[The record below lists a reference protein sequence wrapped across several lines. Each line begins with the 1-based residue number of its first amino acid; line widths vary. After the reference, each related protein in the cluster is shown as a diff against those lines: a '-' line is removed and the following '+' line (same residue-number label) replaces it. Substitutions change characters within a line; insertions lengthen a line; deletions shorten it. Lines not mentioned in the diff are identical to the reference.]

1 MGLTWKNK
9 NDWDINNQAGYTQNL
24 DQPDK
29 DDILKMVRDMFQD
42 AYVKKYNTNYN
53 PTINN
58 ANANLNQDV
67 AFMSLPLDDAPT
79 DLADYR
85 VSVKIPYFKINY
97 AAANATAGNVIV
109 GVNIYNASNALVD
122 SWSQLQGLNNVAG
135 DYESSFGFSF
145 IPSVKL
151 AKDFTIRVIVRLT
164 TVVTTE
170 TLTFSTGL
178 SQVSA
183 ERLGTVI
190 EHIIL

>member
-1 MGLTWKNK
+1 MGLTFKNK
-9 NDWDINNQAGYTQNL
+9 SDWDVKNGAKNTDDL
-24 DQPDK
+24 DQSDK
-29 DDILKMVRDMFQD
+29 QIVIDIIRDMFVD

-67 AFMSLPLDDAPT
+67 VLMSMPLDDAPS

-85 VSVKIPYFKINY
+85 ISFKMPYFKINY
-97 AAANATAGNVIV
+97 AAANANAGNVIV
-109 GVNIYNASNALVD
+109 AVNIYNASNALVD
-122 SWSQLQGLNNVAG
+122 SWAQSQGQNNQAG
-135 DYESSFGFSF
+135 DFENSFGFSF

-151 AKDFTIRVIVRLT
+151 AKNYTIQVIVRLT

-183 ERLGTVI
+183 ERLGTAINYIV
-190 EHIIL
+190 L